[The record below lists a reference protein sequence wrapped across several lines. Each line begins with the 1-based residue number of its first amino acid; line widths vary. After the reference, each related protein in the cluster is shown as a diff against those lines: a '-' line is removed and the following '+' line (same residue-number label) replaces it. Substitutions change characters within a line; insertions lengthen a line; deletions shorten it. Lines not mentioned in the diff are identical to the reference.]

1 MKTEHVL
8 QLSNNFRIVFERGG
22 GKMQVTVKE
31 GDQLRATGSGEL
43 EDYKRMFDLAIGTV
57 PDTKNKVDQET
68 SQHKPG
74 PGSSPTQQK
83 PSAPVK
89 TEPSKK

>member
-1 MKTEHVL
+1 MQTQHII
-8 QLSNNFRIVFERGG
+8 QLSNNYVIAFERGG

-31 GDQLRATGSGEL
+31 NNQLRATGSGEL
-43 EDYKRMFDLAIGTV
+43 EDYKRMFDLAVGTV
-57 PDTKNKVDQET
+57 PESKDAG
-68 SQHKPG
+68 KPG
-74 PGSSPTQQK
+74 TSPTRQEQQK

>member
-1 MKTEHVL
+1 MKTEHIL

-43 EDYKRMFDLAIGTV
+43 EDYKRMFDLAVGTV
-57 PDTKNKVDQET
+57 PTPKDSD
-68 SQHKPG
+68 KPG
-74 PGSSPTQQK
+74 PGPTRQEPQK
-83 PSAPVK
+83 PSASAAK